1 MIILASCYP
10 ICFKISIN
18 YLEHIIYLLSYYKYL
33 ILLPLA
39 IVEGP
44 IIAVVVGLLCSKGF
58 LNPLYAYVIIV
69 FGDLIGDSI
78 VYMLGRWGKSK
89 FLKKTSNWLGFTDAK
104 MARARIFFEANPNKT
119 ISLSKIILGVGVAGI
134 FMAGNAKVAY
144 NKFIGICLV
153 TSALQYI
160 VYISIGFL
168 FGQAYIQINHYLNY
182 FASLSV
188 LVAIAI
194 IVFFFIKSKLK
205 KI

>member
-1 MIILASCYP
+1 ME
-10 ICFKISIN
+10 N
-18 YLEHIIYLLSYYKYL
+18 IIYLLSHYRYV

-44 IIAVVVGLLCSKGF
+44 IIAILVGMLSVKGF
-58 LNPLYAYVIIV
+58 LNPVYAYPVIV

-89 FLKKTSNWLGFTDAK
+89 FLRKISSRLGFTDAK
-104 MARARIFFEANPNKT
+104 MDSARIFFEANPNKT
-119 ISLSKIILGVGVAGI
+119 ISLSKVVLGVGVAGI
-134 FMAGNAKVAY
+134 FMAGNAKVPY
-144 NKFIGICLV
+144 NKFISICLV

-160 VYISIGFL
+160 VYIGIGLL

-182 FASLSV
+182 FASFSIIA
-188 LVAIAI
+188 AIALLL
-194 IVFFFIKSKLK
+194 FFFIKSKLK